1 MNKNLIS
8 GKLKITPLNEY
19 RIKGKLKQKP
29 VFGGQKWTQ
38 VKIYPNGGVQVLN
51 VLLLVTFNIH

>member
-8 GKLKITPLNEY
+8 GKLKITLLNEY

-29 VFGGQKWTQ
+29 VFGGQK
-38 VKIYPNGGVQVLN
+38 
-51 VLLLVTFNIH
+51 

>member
-8 GKLKITPLNEY
+8 GKLKITLLNEY
-19 RIKGKLKQKP
+19 RIKSKLKEKP

-38 VKIYPNGGVQVLN
+38 VKIYLNGKVQVLN
-51 VLLLVTFNIH
+51 ALLLVAFNIN